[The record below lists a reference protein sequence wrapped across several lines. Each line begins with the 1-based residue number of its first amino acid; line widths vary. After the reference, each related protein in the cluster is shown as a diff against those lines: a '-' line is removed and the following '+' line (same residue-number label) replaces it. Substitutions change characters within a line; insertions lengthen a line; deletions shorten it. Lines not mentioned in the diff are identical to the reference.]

1 MTAAWATGTAVAAL
15 AAILLFS
22 PGAHAAAPVVE
33 SRPIDARGLPAS
45 QGGGAPGSLEERVSR
60 LERQADNP
68 VLLEMLGRLDAMQR
82 EIQELRGAI
91 EMQEHKLGG
100 IEQRQRD
107 LYIDSDRRLR
117 QLESKAAA
125 ESSATRQ
132 QGALPPTPSAQSP
145 EVALPA
151 ATGATAAGAVATAR
165 EPDQPDAERLAYQR
179 AFDDLQAGR
188 YEASV
193 AAFRN
198 FLARYPDGQYSANAQ
213 YWLGE
218 AKYVNRQFADAI
230 AEFNKVLDHYPNSG
244 KTADA
249 LLKLG
254 FSHFELQEWDKAGA
268 VLNRVVTEYPS
279 STARQLAENRLH
291 RMRVEGR

>member
-1 MTAAWATGTAVAAL
+1 MTAAWATGTGIAAL
-15 AAILLFS
+15 ATILLFS

-33 SRPIDARGLPAS
+33 SRPIDARVQPAT
-45 QGGGAPGSLEERVSR
+45 QGGGAPGSLEERISR

-68 VLLEMLGRLDAMQR
+68 VLLEMLGRLEAMQR
-82 EIQELRGAI
+82 EIQELRGAV
-91 EMQEHKLGG
+91 EMQEHKIGG

-117 QLESKAAA
+117 QLESRSEAAPP
-125 ESSATRQ
+125 SVQDPVT
-132 QGALPPTPSAQSP
+132 LPSTPSMPSTQSP
-145 EVALPA
+145 EVAMPA
-151 ATGATAAGAVATAR
+151 AAGAAAGTAAR
-165 EPDQPDAERLAYQR
+165 EREQPDAERLAYQR

-198 FLARYPDGQYSANAQ
+198 FLSRYPDGQYSANAQ

-218 AKYVNRQFADAI
+218 ARYVNRQFADAI
-230 AEFNKVLDHYPNSG
+230 AEFNKVLEHYPNSG

-268 VLNRVVTEYPS
+268 ALNRVVTEYPA